1 MGLAGSALIQAGRE
15 AGLRVASEGFPER
28 GYNPDGSLRSRRLPG
43 AVIESP
49 AEAAQNAV
57 RLAVEGISIEEGWA
71 VRRLPVDTL
80 CVHGDNPN
88 AVAIVTAIRR
98 ALADAGVGLAAL

>member
-1 MGLAGSALIQAGRE
+1 
-15 AGLRVASEGFPER
+15 
-28 GYNPDGSLRSRRLPG
+28 
-43 AVIESP
+43 
-49 AEAAQNAV
+49 
-57 RLAVEGISIEEGWA
+57 VEGISIEEDGA
-71 VRRLPVDTL
+71 ARRLPVDTL